1 MAKPIL
7 SLKKK
12 NPEIAKPEEIPVNP
26 VASIEIETTF
36 HINVWDYTPHSD
48 FSEELPRQRIRRK
61 DKYVEQYRKE
71 ARWQ

>member
-7 SLKKK
+7 TLKRKK
-12 NPEIAKPEEIPVNP
+12 PIPEPIVEIKAEEIPVNP
-26 VASIEIETTF
+26 IASIEL
-36 HINVWDYTPHSD
+36 NVWDYPPYSD
-48 FSEELPRQRIRRK
+48 FAEDLPRQRIRRK